1 MKFMKIKSN
10 MFNICKKTMTVYDY
24 KYIKHYFVFYHL
36 LLVFWDEYELYELSS
51 ISNKIVLLFFE

>member
-10 MFNICKKTMTVYDY
+10 MFNICKKKLTVYDY
-24 KYIKHYFVFYHL
+24 KYKKYYLVFCHL
-36 LLVFWDEYELYELSS
+36 LIVFWDEYELYELSS